1 MAEVQLFVGNVPGD
15 VSSSQLRELL
25 SRVATVTAVFV
36 PTDRITGKPRGFAIV
51 EVPSVA
57 DAREIA
63 REFNGYILDGR
74 RLRVEAAPERRKE
87 AAYRPK
93 YRVRSAP
100 KGRPELRQHRPER
113 SPGR

>member
-1 MAEVQLFVGNVPGD
+1 MPEVQLFVGNVPDD

-36 PTDRITGKPRGFAIV
+36 PTDRLTAKPRGFAIV
-51 EVPSVA
+51 EVPTEA

-74 RLRVEAAPERRKE
+74 RLRVEAAPQPRKE

>member
-1 MAEVQLFVGNVPGD
+1 MAEVQLFVGNVPDD

-25 SRVATVTAVFV
+25 SRVTTVTAVFV

-51 EVPSVA
+51 EVPTEA

-87 AAYRPK
+87 AAHRPK

-100 KGRPELRQHRPER
+100 KGRPALRQHRPER